1 VYAKAFTGKKKNTPD
16 CLFPAVWTT
25 ALKKSADPE
34 VRSQWDAV
42 VAVCRR
48 FHESKSPKDDEAAF
62 VLALV
67 GGTS

>member
-1 VYAKAFTGKKKNTPD
+1 MYAKAFTGKLKNTPES
-16 CLFPAVWTT
+16 LFPAVWST
-25 ALKKSADPE
+25 ASKKSAEPQ
-34 VRSQWDAV
+34 VQTLWNAV
-42 VAVCRR
+42 VAVCQR